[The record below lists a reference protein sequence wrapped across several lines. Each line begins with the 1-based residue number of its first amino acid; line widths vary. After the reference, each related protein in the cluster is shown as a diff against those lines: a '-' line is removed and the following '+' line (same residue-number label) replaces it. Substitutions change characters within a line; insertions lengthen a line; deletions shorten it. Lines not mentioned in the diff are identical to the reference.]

1 MNEILI
7 EKLDKLFGSYKAEWL
22 QKDIFKFFTE
32 PYYFAE
38 LKNSNPFVLQ
48 GGRGTGKTTVLRGL
62 SYQGQFEI
70 LNSDINKFDKN
81 NFIGI
86 YYRANTNHVRAFTGK
101 GVSEDRWKTIF
112 EHYVNLIMCW
122 EILDFIDWHKS
133 KKNDDEELSADT
145 CRQIASSLHLEAG
158 IENFKD
164 LLIEIKTTVLRF
176 QAEINNIA
184 DGNMPKMSMAG
195 VPIEIL
201 TSETEKLKQ
210 FQGKIFYL
218 LIDEYENFT
227 DYQQEC
233 MNTFIK
239 HVPESYTIKIG
250 VREMGWRVK
259 MTHNPMESL
268 NAPADYNTMNIEEL
282 FTDPQAPT
290 RFEQFASNVCN
301 LRLKQL
307 LDDNNDSYDIRKA
320 LRSMTIE
327 EESEKLNV
335 EKTDFYRSFVKAE
348 KDAKRKIDIHPLYK
362 YFIAY
367 WAYNHN
373 DSLESEIDNYL
384 LHPASWNQRYENYK
398 YSLLFKLNRGKYIA
412 IPKYYAGWSTLI
424 KLANGNIR
432 YLMTLVHQSYRLHI
446 ENNRDIKEAVSV
458 ENQTIAAKNVGWK
471 NLTELEGSCNI
482 GVKLTQLV
490 QSLGTIFKRLAR
502 DGDKNAPEVDQFDM
516 EGEISNEVRNILNL
530 AVMNL
535 ALVRMPSNKMSGLK
549 SVKDFQYQLHPIFA
563 PFFDYSFRK
572 KRKMTLTNSD
582 IIGCIETPNNTVAA
596 ILSRRNV
603 SMEEDKPVPTQLSLF
618 DLNDFIS

>member
-62 SYQGQFEI
+62 SYQGQYEI
-70 LNSDINKFDKN
+70 LNSDINQFDKN

-133 KKNDDEELSADT
+133 KKNDDEELSANT
-145 CRQIASSLHLEAG
+145 CEQIASSLHLESG
-158 IENFKD
+158 INNFKD
-164 LLIEIKTTVLRF
+164 LLVAIKTTVLRF
-176 QAEINNIA
+176 QAEVNNIA

-301 LRLKQL
+301 LRLRQL
-307 LDDNNDSYDIRKA
+307 LDDNDDSYDIRKA
-320 LRSMTIE
+320 LKSMTIE

-335 EKTDFYRSFVKAE
+335 EKTDFYKSFVKIE
-348 KDAKRKIDIHPLYK
+348 KDSKRKIDIQPLYK
-362 YFIAY
+362 FFIAY
-367 WAYNHN
+367 WASIHN

-384 LHPASWNQRYENYK
+384 LNPTSWNQRNENYK
-398 YSLLFKLNRGKYIA
+398 YSLLFKLNRGKFIA
-412 IPKYYAGWSTLI
+412 IPKYYAGWNTFI

>member
-164 LLIEIKTTVLRF
+164 LLIEIKNTVLRF

-301 LRLKQL
+301 LRLRQL

-320 LRSMTIE
+320 LRNMTIE

-335 EKTDFYRSFVKAE
+335 KKADFYKSFVKAE
-348 KDAKRKIDIHPLYK
+348 TDGKRKIDIHPLYK

-384 LHPASWNQRYENYK
+384 LHPASWHQRYENYK

-412 IPKYYAGWSTLI
+412 IPKYYAGWSTFI

-516 EGEISNEVRNILNL
+516 EGEISIDVRNILNL

-549 SVKDFQYQLHPIFA
+549 SIKDFQYQLHPIFA

-582 IIGCIETPNNTVAA
+582 IIGCIETPNDTVAA
-596 ILSRRNV
+596 ILGRRNV
-603 SMEEDKPVPTQLSLF
+603 STKEDKTVPTQLSLF
-618 DLNDFIS
+618 DFNDFIS